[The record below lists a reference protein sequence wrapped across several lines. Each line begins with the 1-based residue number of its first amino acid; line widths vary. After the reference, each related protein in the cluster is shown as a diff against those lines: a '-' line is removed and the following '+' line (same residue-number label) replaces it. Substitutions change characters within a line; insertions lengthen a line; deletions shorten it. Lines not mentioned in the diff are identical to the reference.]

1 MYWQELP
8 KYWSLSNKVQ
18 QTTKLE
24 CPLVLTFCLKRSNYI
39 NNKPQERALRIAYND
54 CNSSSFKLLE
64 ITNEKTINIWNLK
77 VLFTKIYKFVNGL
90 SPPILNEVLQISDA
104 LTIWQI
110 QKYYLLNLNLPGN
123 MALIQLPL
131 RFFKF
136 DKMSSKKQ
144 EIGNQ
149 LAFSKPI

>member
-136 DKMSSKKQ
+136 
-144 EIGNQ
+144 G
-149 LAFSKPI
+149 